1 MGRKKLMAE
10 NESPASGPGTPGQ
23 VHGLTPIQSGT
34 GNKVPVST
42 AKLKKPRANRLVV
55 KRGTVPPSVFLH
67 TISDKEWEE
76 FIADACRQRT
86 IGTAR
91 YVSVKVLGNAGDK
104 GRDVEAR
111 LQATLVAEGWDLYQ
125 AKHYEQRLTPGNAY
139 PELTKFFGHLLI
151 NSFPV
156 PRKYYFCAPKN
167 VGPDLHD
174 LLANPDGLRT
184 ALISAWKAGTHG
196 LNAAKLTPAM
206 ETFVNAFDFKR
217 FEECQ
222 VVDLLAWHS
231 ENANAHCKL
240 FGIEPERGDD
250 PVVPAQAMAY
260 EMTYV
265 AELVRAYTESE
276 GVPMDLAKVLADE
289 VYSEHLAAAR
299 EAFYA
304 AEGLKRF
311 SRDIYVDDEFKKLLD
326 MVLKGIKLKI
336 KSPLLKTGLQRH
348 DAAIDAAQSLAVTD
362 SVLHT
367 RLRGGD
373 LPGACHHLVNER
385 EFTWVR

>member
-1 MGRKKLMAE
+1 MAK
-10 NESPASGPGTPGQ
+10 NRSSASTQGVPGQ
-23 VHGLTPIQSGT
+23 LDLLANVQNDNSDEASAH
-34 GNKVPVST
+34 
-42 AKLKKPRANRLVV
+42 AKLRTLKPNRLVV

-67 TISDKEWEE
+67 TVSDKEWEE
-76 FIADACRQRT
+76 FIAAACRQRT
-86 IGTAR
+86 IGATK

-111 LQATLVAEGWDLYQ
+111 LQTALVADGWDLYQ
-125 AKHYEQRLTPGNAY
+125 AKHYEHRLTPGNAY
-139 PELTKFFGHLLI
+139 PELVKFFGHLFAQ
-151 NSFPV
+151 SFPV

-167 VGPDLHD
+167 AGPDLHD
-174 LLANPDGLRT
+174 LLANPNNLRT
-184 ALISAWKAGTHG
+184 AFLSSWKAGKHG
-196 LNAAKLTPAM
+196 LNAAKLTSEM
-206 ETFVNAFDFKR
+206 EAFIDAFDFNR

-222 VVDLLAWHS
+222 VVDLLAWHAQDS
-231 ENANAHCKL
+231 NTHCKL

-250 PVVPAQAMAY
+250 PTVPALAEAH
-260 EMTYV
+260 EMTYIS
-265 AELVRAYTESE
+265 ELIRAYTEAE

-289 VYSEHLAAAR
+289 VYREHLAAAR

-311 SRDIYVDDEFKKLLD
+311 SRDIYIDDEFKNLLE
-326 MVLKGIKLKI
+326 MVLKGIKLKV

-348 DAAIDAAQSLAVTD
+348 EAAIDAARALSVTD

-373 LPGACHHLVNER
+373 LPGSCHHLVNEKQLK
-385 EFTWVR
+385 WVR

>member
-1 MGRKKLMAE
+1 MVE
-10 NESPASGPGTPGQ
+10 NEPSSTGKGTAEQTDGEMPSANEKGEK
-23 VHGLTPIQSGT
+23 LSARAT
-34 GNKVPVST
+34 
-42 AKLKKPRANRLVV
+42 LKKPKTNRLVV
-55 KRGTVPPSVFLH
+55 RRGTVPPSVFLH

-76 FIADACRQRT
+76 FIAAACRQRT
-86 IGTAR
+86 IGNAK

-111 LQATLVAEGWDLYQ
+111 LQAELVADGWDLYQ
-125 AKHYEQRLTPGNAY
+125 AKHYEQRLKPGNAY
-139 PELTKFFGHLLI
+139 PELVKFFGHLLAK
-151 NSFPV
+151 SFPT

-174 LLANPDGLRT
+174 LLANPGNLRSGL
-184 ALISAWKAGTHG
+184 LSAWKAGTHG
-196 LNAAKLTPAM
+196 LKDHVTKLTPAM
-206 ETFVNAFDFKR
+206 ESFINAFDFKR

-222 VVDLLAWHS
+222 VVDLLAWHA
-231 ENANAHCKL
+231 EDVNAHCKL

-250 PVVPAQAMAY
+250 PAVPAQAQAD

-265 AELVRAYTESE
+265 SELIRAYAEAE
-276 GVPMDLAKVLADE
+276 GVTMDLAAVLADE
-289 VYSEHLAAAR
+289 VYREHLAAAR

-311 SRDIYVDDEFKKLLD
+311 SRDIYVEDEFKKLLD
-326 MVLKGIKLKI
+326 MVLKGIRIKV
-336 KSPLLKTGLQRH
+336 KSPLLKSGLERH
-348 DAAIDAAQSLAVTD
+348 DAAIGAAQMLAVTD

-373 LPGACHHLVNER
+373 LPGTCHHLVNEKQL
-385 EFTWVR
+385 TWVR

>member
-1 MGRKKLMAE
+1 MAE
-10 NESPASGPGTPGQ
+10 NGSPATATGTPGE
-23 VHGLTPIQSGT
+23 VDGLTPRQT
-34 GNKVPVST
+34 GKGENVSAP
-42 AKLKKPRANRLVV
+42 AKLKKPKTNRLVV

-76 FIADACRQRT
+76 FIAAACRQRT
-86 IGTAR
+86 MGTAK

-111 LQATLVAEGWDLYQ
+111 LQVALVADGWDLYQ

-139 PELTKFFGHLLI
+139 LEIVKFFGHLLEK
-151 NSFPV
+151 SFPV

-167 VGPDLHD
+167 VGPELHD
-174 LLANPDGLRT
+174 LLASPDNLRT
-184 ALISAWKAGTHG
+184 GLLNAWKAGTHA

-206 ETFVNAFDFKR
+206 EAFISAFDFKR

-222 VVDLLAWHS
+222 VVDLLAWHA
-231 ENANAHCKL
+231 EDANAHCKL

-250 PVVPAQAMAY
+250 PVVPAQAQAY

-265 AELVRAYTESE
+265 SELIRAYTEAE

-289 VYSEHLAAAR
+289 VYREHLAAAR

-326 MVLKGIKLKI
+326 MVSKGIRLKV

-348 DAAIDAAQSLAVTD
+348 DAAIDAAQTLAVTD

-373 LPGACHHLVNER
+373 LPGTCHHLVNEKQL
-385 EFTWVR
+385 TWVR

>member
-1 MGRKKLMAE
+1 MAE
-10 NESPASGPGTPGQ
+10 NGPQATALGTPGQ
-23 VHGLTPIQSGT
+23 LDGLMPLQSDKGE
-34 GNKVPVST
+34 KVSIP
-42 AKLKKPRANRLVV
+42 AKLKKPKTNRLVV

-76 FIADACRQRT
+76 FIAAACRQRT
-86 IGTAR
+86 IGTAK
-91 YVSVKVLGNAGDK
+91 YVSVKVLGSAGDK

-111 LQATLVAEGWDLYQ
+111 LQVALVTDGWDLYQ
-125 AKHYEQRLTPGNAY
+125 AKHYGQRLTPGNAY
-139 PELTKFFGHLLI
+139 PELVKFFGHLLAK
-151 NSFPV
+151 SFPV

-167 VGPDLHD
+167 AGPELHD
-174 LLANPDGLRT
+174 LLANPSNLRLGL
-184 ALISAWKAGTHG
+184 LSAWKAGTHG
-196 LNAAKLTPAM
+196 LKDQVAKLTPAM
-206 ETFVNAFDFKR
+206 EAFINTFDFKR

-222 VVDLLAWHS
+222 IVDLLAWHA
-231 ENANAHCKL
+231 EDVNAHCKL

-250 PVVPAQAMAY
+250 PAVPAQTQFH

-265 AELVRAYTESE
+265 SELIRAYTEAE
-276 GVPMDLAKVLADE
+276 DVPMDLAKVPADE
-289 VYSEHLAAAR
+289 VYREHLAAAR

-311 SRDIYVDDEFKKLLD
+311 SRDIYVEDEFKKLLD
-326 MVLKGIKLKI
+326 MVLKGVRLKV

-348 DAAIDAAQSLAVTD
+348 DAAIDAAQMLTVTD

-373 LPGACHHLVNER
+373 LPGTCHHLVNEKQL
-385 EFTWVR
+385 TWVR

>member
-1 MGRKKLMAE
+1 MAS
-10 NESPASGPGTPGQ
+10 NKPVVTTLSKPGKADEQ
-23 VHGLTPIQSGT
+23 SPIQGGKADTS
-34 GNKVPVST
+34 
-42 AKLKKPRANRLVV
+42 AKLKKPKTNRLVV

-67 TISDKEWEE
+67 TISDKQWEE
-76 FIADACRQRT
+76 FIATACRQRT
-86 IGTAR
+86 ISGAK

-111 LQATLVAEGWDLYQ
+111 LQTALVADGWDLYQ
-125 AKHYEQRLTPGNAY
+125 AKHYEQRLTPGSAY
-139 PELTKFFGHLLI
+139 SELVKFFGHLLAK
-151 NSFPV
+151 SFPV

-167 VGPDLHD
+167 AGPELHD
-174 LLANPDGLRT
+174 LLSNPNNLRS
-184 ALISAWKAGTHG
+184 ALLGAWKAGTHG
-196 LNAAKLTPAM
+196 LKDHVAKLTSEM
-206 ETFVNAFDFKR
+206 EAIIDAFDFKR

-222 VVDLLAWHS
+222 VFDLLAWHAYDS
-231 ENANAHCKL
+231 NAHCKL

-250 PVVPAQAMAY
+250 PVVPAHAEAH

-265 AELVRAYTESE
+265 SELIRAYAEAE
-276 GVPMDLAKVLADE
+276 GVPMDMATVLADE
-289 VYSEHLAAAR
+289 IYREHLAAAR

-311 SRDIYVDDEFKKLLD
+311 SRDIYVDDEFKNLLD
-326 MVLKGIKLKI
+326 MVLKGIRLKV

-348 DAAIDAAQSLAVTD
+348 DAAIGAAQTLSVTD

-373 LPGACHHLVNER
+373 LPGSCHHLVNEKQL
-385 EFTWVR
+385 TWVR

>member
-1 MGRKKLMAE
+1 M
-10 NESPASGPGTPGQ
+10 PT
-23 VHGLTPIQSGT
+23 
-34 GNKVPVST
+34 ST
-42 AKLKKPRANRLVV
+42 TIKIPKPNRLVV
-55 KRGTVPPSVFLH
+55 KRGAVPPSVFLH

-76 FIADACRQRT
+76 FIAAACRQRA
-86 IGTAR
+86 IGTAK

-111 LQATLVAEGWDLYQ
+111 LQAALVPDGWDLYQ

-139 PELTKFFGHLLI
+139 PELVKFFGHLLAK
-151 NSFPV
+151 SFPV

-167 VGPDLHD
+167 AGPELHD
-174 LLANPDGLRT
+174 LLANPNNLRAGL
-184 ALISAWKAGTHG
+184 LSAWKAGTHG
-196 LNAAKLTPAM
+196 LKDHVAKLTPEM
-206 ETFVNAFDFKR
+206 EAFINAFDFKR

-222 VVDLLAWHS
+222 VVDLLTWHAQD
-231 ENANAHCKL
+231 ANAHCKL

-250 PVVPAQAMAY
+250 PAVPAQAQAH

-265 AELVRAYTESE
+265 SELIRAYTEVA
-276 GVPMDLAKVLADE
+276 GMPMDLAKVLADE
-289 VYSEHLAAAR
+289 VYREHLAAAR

-311 SRDIYVDDEFKKLLD
+311 SRDIYFDDEFKKLLD
-326 MVLKGIKLKI
+326 MVLKGIKLKV

-348 DAAIDAAQSLAVTD
+348 EAAIDAAQTLAVTD

-373 LPGACHHLVNER
+373 LPGTCHHLVNEKQL
-385 EFTWVR
+385 TWVR

>member
-1 MGRKKLMAE
+1 MAE
-10 NESPASGPGTPGQ
+10 NGPSATAPGTSRQ
-23 VHGLTPIQSGT
+23 VNQEAPFQ
-34 GNKVPVST
+34 GNKGSEASAP
-42 AKLKKPRANRLVV
+42 ARLKKPRTNRLVV

-67 TISDKEWEE
+67 TVSDKEWEE
-76 FIADACRQRT
+76 FIAAACRQRT
-86 IGTAR
+86 IGAAR

-111 LQATLVAEGWDLYQ
+111 LQGALVADGWDLYQ
-125 AKHYEQRLTPGNAY
+125 AKYYEQRLTPGNAY
-139 PELTKFFGHLLI
+139 PELVKFFGHLLAK
-151 NSFPV
+151 SFPV

-167 VGPDLHD
+167 VGPELHD
-174 LLANPDGLRT
+174 LLANPDNLRMGL
-184 ALISAWKAGTHG
+184 LSAWKAGTHG
-196 LNAAKLTPAM
+196 LKDHVAKLTPEM
-206 ETFVNAFDFKR
+206 EAFINAFDFKR

-222 VVDLLAWHS
+222 VVDLLAWHAQD
-231 ENANAHCKL
+231 ANAHCKL

-250 PVVPAQAMAY
+250 PAVPAQAQAH

-265 AELVRAYTESE
+265 SELIRAYTEAE
-276 GVPMDLAKVLADE
+276 GVPMDLVKVLADE
-289 VYSEHLAAAR
+289 VYREHLAAAR

-326 MVLKGIKLKI
+326 MVLKGIKLKV

-348 DAAIDAAQSLAVTD
+348 DAAIDASLTLVVTD
-362 SVLHT
+362 SVLHS

-373 LPGACHHLVNER
+373 LPGTCHHLVNEKQL
-385 EFTWVR
+385 TWVR

>member
-1 MGRKKLMAE
+1 MAK
-10 NESPASGPGTPGQ
+10 NRSSAAARGVPGQ
-23 VHGLTPIQSGT
+23 LDLLANVQGDNDGEASAY
-34 GNKVPVST
+34 
-42 AKLKKPRANRLVV
+42 AKLRTPKPNRLVV

-67 TISDKEWEE
+67 TVSDKEWEE
-76 FIADACRQRT
+76 FIAAACRQRK
-86 IGTAR
+86 IGAAK
-91 YVSVKVLGNAGDK
+91 YGSVKVLGNAGDK

-111 LQATLVAEGWDLYQ
+111 LQTALVADGWDLYQ

-139 PELTKFFGHLLI
+139 PELVKFFGHLLAH
-151 NSFPV
+151 SFPV

-167 VGPDLHD
+167 SGPELHD
-174 LLANPDGLRT
+174 LLANPNNLRT
-184 ALISAWKAGTHG
+184 ALFSAWKAGTHG
-196 LNAAKLTPAM
+196 LNAAKLTPEVEA
-206 ETFVNAFDFKR
+206 FIIAFDFNR

-222 VVDLLAWHS
+222 VVDLLAWHALDS
-231 ENANAHCKL
+231 NTHCKL

-250 PVVPAQAMAY
+250 PAVPAQAEAR
-260 EMTYV
+260 EMIYIS
-265 AELVRAYTESE
+265 ELIRAYTEAE

-289 VYSEHLAAAR
+289 VYREHLAAAR

-311 SRDIYVDDEFKKLLD
+311 SRDIYIDDEFKNLLE
-326 MVLKGIKLKI
+326 MVLKGIKLKV

-348 DAAIDAAQSLAVTD
+348 DAAIDAAQALAVTD

-373 LPGACHHLVNER
+373 LPGSCHHLVNEKQL
-385 EFTWVR
+385 TWVR

>member
-1 MGRKKLMAE
+1 MAE
-10 NESPASGPGTPGQ
+10 NGPVATAPGTPRQ
-23 VHGLTPIQSGT
+23 VDGVTPLQIDTNGT
-34 GNKVPVST
+34 RSVP
-42 AKLKKPRANRLVV
+42 ARLKKPKTNQLVV

-86 IGTAR
+86 IGTVN

-111 LQATLVAEGWDLYQ
+111 LQAALVADSWDLYQ

-139 PELTKFFGHLLI
+139 PEMVKLFGHLLAK
-151 NSFPV
+151 SYPE

-167 VGPDLHD
+167 VGPELHD
-174 LLANPDGLRT
+174 LLADPNRLRSS
-184 ALISAWKAGTHG
+184 LLSAWKAGTHG
-196 LNAAKLTPAM
+196 LSPAKLTLAM
-206 ETFVNAFDFKR
+206 EGFINTFDFKR

-231 ENANAHCKL
+231 EDANAHCKL

-250 PVVPAQAMAY
+250 PAVPAVAQAH

-265 AELVRAYTESE
+265 SELIRAYAEAE
-276 GVPMDLAKVLADE
+276 GMPMDPARVQADD
-289 VYSEHLAAAR
+289 VYREHLAAAR

-326 MVLKGIKLKI
+326 MVFKGIKLKV

-348 DAAIDAAQSLAVTD
+348 EAAIDAAQTLAVTD

-373 LPGACHHLVNER
+373 LPGTCHHLVNEKQ
-385 EFTWVR
+385 FTWVR

>member
-1 MGRKKLMAE
+1 MAE
-10 NESPASGPGTPGQ
+10 NGPLAPSLGTSGHLESSAPLQGSNGDKTSAP
-23 VHGLTPIQSGT
+23 
-34 GNKVPVST
+34 

-76 FIADACRQRT
+76 FIAAACRQRT
-86 IGTAR
+86 IGTAK

-111 LQATLVAEGWDLYQ
+111 IQPSLIADGWDLYQ
-125 AKHYEQRLTPGNAY
+125 AKHYEQRLTPGAAY
-139 PELTKFFGHLLI
+139 PELVKFFGHLLAK
-151 NSFPV
+151 SFPV

-167 VGPDLHD
+167 AGPELHD
-174 LLANPDGLRT
+174 LLANPDNLRSGL
-184 ALISAWKAGTHG
+184 LSAWKAGTHG
-196 LNAAKLTPAM
+196 LKDHIAKLTPTM
-206 ETFVNAFDFKR
+206 EAFINAFDFKR

-222 VVDLLAWHS
+222 VVDLLAWHA
-231 ENANAHCKL
+231 EDVNAHCKL

-250 PVVPAQAMAY
+250 PAVPAQAQAH

-265 AELVRAYTESE
+265 SELIRAYAEAE
-276 GVPMDLAKVLADE
+276 GVPMDLSKVLADE
-289 VYSEHLAAAR
+289 VYREHLAAAR

-311 SRDIYVDDEFKKLLD
+311 SRDIYVEDEFKKLLD
-326 MVLKGIKLKI
+326 MVLKGIRLKV
-336 KSPLLKTGLQRH
+336 KSPLLKSGLARH
-348 DAAIDAAQSLAVTD
+348 DAAIDAVQTLAVTD

-373 LPGACHHLVNER
+373 LPGTCHHLVNEKQL
-385 EFTWVR
+385 TWVR